1 MNIYPSLF
9 LLCLGQFDNIFHS
22 SNQLNVLKNYIW
34 CWKTENILKS
44 KKLNQNNKTCFIL
57 SLNCIK
63 RFSYWCV
70 VLNHLNLY
78 VSSRINWFYPQALC
92 VLNKLDVKSI
102 FVLFKSINFVLSSIK
117 WIKLQN
123 ISVNERVDIHYCL
136 LLKMITPGF
145 SHEITPCPDS
155 SHITDHTS
163 SHTPCVLRWLVSPTK
178 KCIIKYSTI

>member
-34 CWKTENILKS
+34 CWKTENILKC
-44 KKLNQNNKTCFIL
+44 KNLNQNNKTCFIL
-57 SLNCIK
+57 SQNCLK

-102 FVLFKSINFVLSSIK
+102 FVLFKRINFVLSCRECGNQRGGWLYGRYEQYAEVPLGIK
-117 WIKLQN
+117 AVVCAIYEPPQESSRDHLKLLPDPK
-123 ISVNERVDIHYCL
+123 VNVQSCL
-136 LLKMITPGF
+136 FNCSG
-145 SHEITPCPDS
+145 
-155 SHITDHTS
+155 
-163 SHTPCVLRWLVSPTK
+163 
-178 KCIIKYSTI
+178 